1 MSMDDNLKTT
11 YLQILKNGVK
21 PALGCTEPIAVALAV
36 ARASHEL
43 DLLGEKPA
51 KIVVEVSANI
61 LKNAMGVGIPGTTSK
76 GLLIASALGAL
87 CGDASLGL
95 EVLQNVNDDYVLLAQ
110 QMVDEKRVEVKLA
123 QSVCKL
129 YVKAMCWSTNHASS
143 ASIMHAHDQVVEV
156 ICDQKIVLQN
166 KEIAAV
172 ACADFEEGATE
183 LSIRQIDAFARNIP
197 FEEIAFLFES
207 VVLNNRIAQAGLHK
221 AYGLQVGRTLLQQV
235 HRNVMGDS
243 IMTYAM
249 ALTAAAAD
257 ARMAG
262 CTLPAMSNSGSGNQG
277 ITVTLPVYAVAQ
289 RMHSDNESLVRA
301 LAISHLVAIHIKQHL
316 GKLSALCGCV
326 IASAGA
332 SCGIVYLLGGGYQ
345 QMTYAIKN
353 MIGNITGMVC
363 DGAKAGCA
371 LKVSSGTSSAV
382 QSALLAIDNICIS
395 AEDGI
400 IEEDIESSILNLARI
415 GSIGMQPT
423 DEIMLQIMLNK
434 QTCNE

>member
-1 MSMDDNLKTT
+1 MNDNLKAA
-11 YLQILKNGVK
+11 YVQILKEGVK

-36 ARASHEL
+36 ARASQEL
-43 DLLGEKPA
+43 NLLGEKPA

-76 GLLIASALGAL
+76 GLSIASALGAL

-95 EVLQNVNDDYVLLAQ
+95 EVLQNVNAGYVLLAQ
-110 QMVDEKRVEVKLA
+110 QMVDENRVEVKLA
-123 QSVCKL
+123 QSVNRL
-129 YVKAMCWSTNHASS
+129 YVKAMCWSTHHASS
-143 ASIMHAHDQVVEV
+143 ATISHAHDQIVEV
-156 ICDQKIVLQN
+156 VCDQKILLQ
-166 KEIAAV
+166 KELPEDNGCDGA
-172 ACADFEEGATE
+172 EEDAIE
-183 LSIRQIDAFARNIP
+183 LSIRQIDEFARNVSL
-197 FEEIAFLFES
+197 EEIEFLNDS
-207 VVLNNRIAQAGLHK
+207 VVLNNRIAQAGLNTP
-221 AYGLQVGRTLLQQV
+221 YGLQVGRTLLLQS
-235 HRNVMGDS
+235 HRNVMGDT
-243 IMTYAM
+243 IMSYAM

-289 RMHSDNESLVRA
+289 RLNASHVSLVRA
-301 LAISHLVAIHIKQHL
+301 LAISHLVAIHIKRHL

-332 SCGIVYLLGGGYQ
+332 SCGIVYLLGGGYL

-382 QSALLAIDNICIS
+382 QSALLAVDNICIS

-400 IEEDIESSILNLARI
+400 IEEDIELSILNLARI

-423 DEIMLQIMLNK
+423 DDIMLQIMLNK
-434 QTCNE
+434 QMC